1 MFTRKSLVRVAA
13 LAAGLATAAACTAT
27 PPTSGGATQ
36 SSGGTAAAGSSGA
49 ALVVQGDNGNPS
61 LVRNFNPYLVANN
74 LRGNFLVYEPL
85 EVVSPIDG
93 AYSPALATA
102 NTRPGPSEIDFTLR
116 TGVKWSDGSA
126 FSAADVTFTF
136 DLLKKY
142 PALDAKGVWTNISSV
157 KAAGDKVSI
166 TLKAANVPF
175 MDVIAQTPIVSK
187 SIWEKVADPTK
198 YNDPNPVGT
207 GPYLLDAFTPS
218 QYTMKKSPTYWQA
231 DKVAANEVKFPMG
244 TTNDALS
251 ITDGKFDWAY
261 SFLPQV
267 QQTFVAPDKEHRT
280 YWFPP
285 GGTITLYLN
294 LSKKPYS
301 SVDFRKGISESMD
314 RTQIA
319 KKAVNGYLDAASS
332 SGLILPNLEKWLDPS
347 LANKGVVTQD
357 NSAATASFAKAG
369 FKMQGSQLV
378 DTSGKQAAM
387 AIMVPNGF
395 TDWQQAAQEVQQE
408 LAKAGIKVTIDNPQF
423 AQYTLATQSGS
434 FDAAFGGFGGTGN
447 PYTDFNNALNSKL
460 TAKIGTATTNN
471 FQRFSDPAA
480 DNALAALAAA
490 TDEAGQKTA
499 TNVLQ
504 QIMFSQVPAV
514 LMYYGGSWGLF
525 TSKDYTGWPSK
536 ADPYTLPTPYNNSLW
551 TVLTHI
557 KAA

>member
-1 MFTRKSLVRVAA
+1 MFTRKSLARMVVLAVGVA
-13 LAAGLATAAACTAT
+13 TVAACTAT
-27 PPTSGGATQ
+27 PPSSSGSTNSNSGGATAA
-36 SSGGTAAAGSSGA
+36 SGGAP
-49 ALVVQGDNGNPS
+49 LVVQGDNGSPS

-74 LRGNFLVYEPL
+74 LRGNFLIYEPL

-93 AYSPALATA
+93 SYTPALATA
-102 NTRPGPSEIDFTLR
+102 NTRPSPSEVDYTLR
-116 TGVKWSDGSA
+116 SGVKWSDGTA
-126 FSAADVTFTF
+126 FSASDVTFTF

-157 KAAGDKVSI
+157 KAEGDKVKI
-166 TLKAANVPF
+166 TLKAPNVPF
-175 MDVIAQTPIVSK
+175 MDVIAQTPIVPKSLWSK
-187 SIWEKVADPTK
+187 VPDPTK
-198 YNDPNPVGT
+198 FNDENPVGT
-207 GPYLLDAFTPS
+207 GPYLLDAFTPT
-218 QYTMKKSPTYWQA
+218 QYTMKKNPTYWQG
-231 DKVAANEVKFPMG
+231 DKVAANQVRFPMG

-267 QQTFVAPDKEHRT
+267 EQTFIAPDKAHRA

-294 LSKKPYS
+294 LTKKPYD
-301 SVDFRKGISESMD
+301 SVDFRQGISKSLD
-314 RTQIA
+314 RSQIA
-319 KKAVNGYLDAASS
+319 KKAVNGYLPAASS

-347 LANKGVVTQD
+347 LPNKGIVAQD
-357 NSAATASFAKAG
+357 NTGATASFTKAG
-369 FKMQGSQLV
+369 YKMDGNKLV
-378 DTSGKQAAM
+378 DGSGKQATM
-387 AIMVPNGF
+387 TILVPNGF

-408 LAKAGIKVTIDNPQF
+408 LGKAGIKVTIDNPQY
-423 AQYTLATQSGS
+423 AQYTSATQTGS

-471 FQRFSDPAA
+471 FERFSDPTA
-480 DNALAALAAA
+480 DQALATLAAA
-490 TDEAGQKTA
+490 TDAAAQKKA
-499 TNVLQ
+499 TNTLQ
-504 QIMFSQVPAV
+504 QIMFNQAPVV

-525 TSKDYTGWPSK
+525 TTKAYTGWPSK
-536 ADPYTLPTPYNNSLW
+536 DDPYTLPTPYNNSLW